1 MSKGKKKK
9 TPNKEEPQNKKKR
22 FPFWLQILIII
33 GIGIIASGVVFFIV
47 LNMKGRIYSKR
58 QK

>member
-9 TPNKEEPQNKKKR
+9 TPNKKEPQNKKKR

-47 LNMKGRIYSKR
+47 LNMKGRI
-58 QK
+58 